1 MANIINALRIRSVAV
16 GIIGGA
22 GVAVAIFGAG
32 SAHADGLTTNAGSV
46 DADGTQGSWAPAVT
60 GSQRPTQGIQF
71 VSRTFENGGCEIEL
85 GRQHCHTSALWSN
98 ASNDADSALGAD
110 AMQAAAVRGPHIS
123 ATPGSK
129 ASVPRGY

>member
-1 MANIINALRIRSVAV
+1 MANIRNGLRARTIAA

-22 GVAVAIFGAG
+22 GVAAAILGAG
-32 SAHADGLTTNAGSV
+32 SAHADGLTTGAGAV
-46 DADGTQGSWAPAVT
+46 DIDGTQGSWAPAVT
-60 GSQRPTQGIQF
+60 GWQRPTQGIQF

-98 ASNDADSALGAD
+98 ASNDPDSTLSAGG
-110 AMQAAAVRGPHIS
+110 MQAAAVRGPQLA